1 MDNLYTDIS
10 HFQAQGN
17 VLLCG
22 DLNASTGSEI
32 DYVDPQVV
40 ERRQHMTSV
49 PEPEEGILIKLK
61 FSDGRL
67 QRRRFET
74 HQDLVA
80 FAGMD
85 DMSSE
90 VFSLQLAMSPT
101 PILSTS
107 TGTLADNGIHESC
120 TMYVLWMAGHEVE
133 EVLES
138 QRSPIRSRPTSP
150 PQMESSPPHSPFP
163 SLDTDTLTSPPHSP
177 FPSMDMDTLTSPPHS
192 TFPSLY
198 ADSLTSPRRMTSPKH
213 PTHNISPIS
222 PQLSDMF
229 EDHVVDVT
237 SNEVDAWVML
247 KHLKSKIDF
256 TSSPSAN
263 LVNVCRDDVLGCAIR
278 AFQRPLFDPCR
289 KVDIIFVD
297 DWDLRCGG

>member
-1 MDNLYTDIS
+1 
-10 HFQAQGN
+10 
-17 VLLCG
+17 
-22 DLNASTGSEI
+22 
-32 DYVDPQVV
+32 
-40 ERRQHMTSV
+40 MTSV

-138 QRSPIRSRPTSP
+138 QRSPIR
-150 PQMESSPPHSPFP
+150 
-163 SLDTDTLTSPPHSP
+163 
-177 FPSMDMDTLTSPPHS
+177 
-192 TFPSLY
+192 
-198 ADSLTSPRRMTSPKH
+198 
-213 PTHNISPIS
+213 N
-222 PQLSDMF
+222 
-229 EDHVVDVT
+229 HVVDVT